1 MGQVNYDSVEELE
14 SLDQFPTEM
23 EDIAKLAKVLYDTES
38 ITTILLVEALLK
50 NAQFLDSKT
59 RVLQQV
65 IRDSVVQRTAALKQ
79 AEKQL
84 IADRERRIQ
93 DLEDLPFEAD
103 EDGVHASL
111 SLSKVRAE
119 LLKLFSYDNLKTSRW
134 YYRIDRARGRVVRS
148 GHG

>member
-1 MGQVNYDSVEELE
+1 M
-14 SLDQFPTEM
+14 
-23 EDIAKLAKVLYDTES
+23 
-38 ITTILLVEALLK
+38 LK
-50 NAQFLDSKT
+50 IAQFLDSMT

-103 EDGVHASL
+103 EVGVHASL
-111 SLSKVRAE
+111 SLS
-119 LLKLFSYDNLKTSRW
+119 
-134 YYRIDRARGRVVRS
+134 
-148 GHG
+148 